1 MLLLLLLLLM
11 LFVVG
16 VTADVHEAGD
26 TDSDAAVDVI
36 GVVAADGVAVV
47 VLAPASA
54 GLVFAVVVVLR

>member
-26 TDSDAAVDVI
+26 TDSDAVVDVI
-36 GVVAADGVAVV
+36 GVVAADGVGTFVA
-47 VLAPASA
+47 
-54 GLVFAVVVVLR
+54 VFAVVVAPCSC